1 MKEGRI
7 IMNLL
12 EKARVGARLPVQD
25 LARARSFYSEKL
37 GLEPS
42 RTGGEALTY
51 AGPGGEFELFVSNG
65 GSDGSF
71 TQMGWDV
78 EDLDA
83 VVAELRERG
92 VVFEEYDFPGF
103 KTIDGVLEAASLY
116 PDDNGAIARL
126 AWFRD
131 SEGNLLGVGQIV
143 K

>member
-1 MKEGRI
+1 
-7 IMNLL
+7 MNML
-12 EKARVGARLPVQD
+12 EKSRVGARLPVQD

-42 RTGGEALTY
+42 NAGDEALTY
-51 AGPGGEFELFVSNG
+51 TGVGGEFELFVSSG
-65 GSDGSF
+65 SSDGSF
-71 TQMGWDV
+71 TQIGWDV

-83 VVAELRERG
+83 VIAQLRGQG

-103 KTIDGVLEAASLY
+103 KTIDGIAEAPSGY
-116 PDDNGAIARL
+116 PGDNGAIARL

-131 SEGNLLGVGQIV
+131 SEGNLLGIGQIV